1 MKINK
6 PIIALSGNGR
16 SGKDTLCR
24 LIRCRYISNRITR
37 YAFADALKLEVNKF
51 LLDTMGI
58 SAFTEDPVEKE
69 KIRPFLVF
77 WGVDFRRKD
86 NDNYWV
92 DSVMASIDSNDDDAS
107 VVTDV
112 RFMNEHTELK
122 KHDTL
127 FIYVELID
135 NDDKII
141 APPANAYEEENN
153 SILREKADYILRW
166 RKNAAK
172 PPMIPLTLQMILDK
186 FILDFD

>member
-24 LIRCRYISNRITR
+24 LIRSRYISTNITR
-37 YAFADALKLEVNKF
+37 YAFADALKSEVDTF
-51 LLDTMGI
+51 LWDTMGI
-58 SAFTEDPVEKE
+58 SAFTEDSAEKE

-92 DSVMASIDSNDDDAS
+92 DSVMASIGNSSADAS

-112 RFMNEHTELK
+112 RFMNEHDELK

-127 FIYVELID
+127 FIYVELIGRD
-135 NDDKII
+135 GEII
-141 APPANAYEEENN
+141 APPANPYEEENN
-153 SILREKADYILRW
+153 GILREKADYILRW
-166 RKNAAK
+166 NKGVIK
-172 PPMIPLTLQMILDK
+172 GPMIPLELQIILDK
-186 FILDFD
+186 FILDLD